1 MSDVTIE
8 KIHFAVF
15 VIDAMSEK
23 WGLSTNETYR
33 ILNESG
39 VMDGYIL
46 DLYDVVHT
54 LGKEAI
60 VEDICEKLKNL
71 GYEDVVLSRV

>member
-1 MSDVTIE
+1 MNDVTIE

-15 VIDAMSEK
+15 VIDAMSER
-23 WGLSTNETYR
+23 WNLQTNETYR

-39 VMDGYIL
+39 IMDNYVL

-54 LGKEAI
+54 LGREAI
-60 VEDICEKLKNL
+60 IEDICEKIKSS
-71 GYEDVVLSRV
+71 GYEDVALSRV